1 MKKSL
6 FIIIFLIVFNF
17 FLSDAQA
24 VNLIIEEGKVRLSI
38 FPGQTKSGT
47 INIKNTS
54 SEPIEIKAYLEDWY
68 YLPVA
73 DGTKEFKA
81 AGTTALSC
89 ASWISFA
96 PAEFTIPAYG
106 KQVVNYTVKAPKGV
120 SGGYYAVLFFESTMS
135 KANPEEGV
143 GVGVAIRMGSLFYI
157 EPEGTIKREIRLGK
171 FSVDRESEEAPLNIS
186 LDFKNTGNVD
196 ITAAGTFHIIDD
208 SGMVY
213 ARGEFNKAYTFAGD
227 AAKLVSSW
235 KELIPKGRYDLI
247 LTIDMGK
254 ALEEAGLGRGPV
266 VTKEAGVE
274 IGDRGQVIA
283 VRELK

>member
-1 MKKSL
+1 MKKSV
-6 FIIIFLIVFNF
+6 FIIIFLILFNF

-24 VNLIIEEGKVRLSI
+24 INLIIEEGKVRLSI
-38 FPGQTKSGT
+38 LPGQTKSGT
-47 INIKNTS
+47 VNIKNTF

-68 YLPVA
+68 YLPVT

-106 KQVVNYTVKAPKGV
+106 KQVVNYTVKVPKGV
-120 SGGYYAVLFFESTMS
+120 SGGHYAVLFFESTMS

-171 FSVDRESEEAPLNIS
+171 LSVDRELEDAPLNIS

-196 ITAAGTFHIIDD
+196 ITAAGTFHIIDV

-235 KELIPKGRYDLI
+235 KESIPKGRYDLI
-247 LTIDMGK
+247 LTIDIGK

-266 VTKEAGVE
+266 VTKEAGLE
-274 IGDRGQVIA
+274 IGERGQIIELG
-283 VRELK
+283 ELK